1 MIEFRQVTRDGITYQ
16 VRTDR
21 PAPDWAKEPEPKP
34 EPEQEPKAKEATSP
48 ANKARRSPRSK
59 QVSADA

>member
-21 PAPDWAKEPEPKP
+21 PAPDWAKEPEP
-34 EPEQEPKAKEATSP
+34 EQEPKAKEATAP